1 METNTNRRMDMKQY
15 VTRYSI
21 PQYLAQDI
29 SVQGMSHT
37 VDDNGQADNDN
48 LRIAIVLSSGMVIL
62 LDGICRLVMDK
73 DNIHVQYLEEYNE
86 TTL

>member
-1 METNTNRRMDMKQY
+1 MKQY